1 MDIPGFGRHSAD
13 IPEARHSG
21 RREQE
26 KRDREVERFAIS
38 VSGYWEGGG
47 EQRPFKD
54 TLSPADSNH
63 SWHRNYQM
71 SFNPN

>member
-26 KRDREVERFAIS
+26 KRD
-38 VSGYWEGGG
+38 
-47 EQRPFKD
+47 KD